1 MELLDRYLQAVS
13 KHLPHA
19 RQQDILAELRA
30 NLEAQLEDK
39 EAALGRPLTQGES
52 EDWLR
57 QIGAPMQVAARYL
70 PQQSLIGPTIFPMY
84 WFVLRTALLWA
95 VVIYTVVNTVLIAL
109 SQPDAPTIAVALLRV
124 PGVVFTVAAWV
135 TFIFAAIEFLSAR
148 YPEKCAP
155 FVQQTTQW
163 SPTTLPPLE
172 KLHPSLS
179 PRSFPRAIAEVIFG
193 FLFLIWLLLIP
204 QYPVLLFGPG
214 AKYFQQSPFQ
224 IAPVLLLF
232 YVWVIALNVLQLV
245 WRGVDLARGA
255 WQRPQP
261 LQHIVFKA
269 FSLIPIAVL
278 LRAPGHA
285 LVLLKSPE
293 LDSTRYG
300 ATLDALNEGIHKG
313 LLVIL
318 AIVVLQLL
326 WDLSRWLLNARRA
339 RSAAV

>member
-13 KHLPHA
+13 KHLPRT

-39 EAALGRPLTQGES
+39 ESALGRPLSQGET

-57 QIGAPMQVAARYL
+57 QIGSPMQVAARYL
-70 PQQSLIGPTIFPMY
+70 PQQSLIGPTVFPMY
-84 WFVLRTALLWA
+84 WFVLRTALMWA
-95 VVIYTVVNTVLIAL
+95 LIIYTVVSALLIAL
-109 SQPDAPTIAVALLRV
+109 GQPDAPTIPAAILRA
-124 PGVVFTVAAWV
+124 PGVLFTVAAWV
-135 TFIFAAIEFLSAR
+135 TLIFAVIEYLSAR

-163 SPTTLPPLE
+163 SPASLPALE
-172 KLHPSLS
+172 KLHPSLA
-179 PRSFPRAIAEVIFG
+179 PRSFPHAIAELIFG
-193 FLFLIWLLLIP
+193 MLLLIWLLLIP
-204 QYPVLLFGPG
+204 QYPFLLFGPG
-214 AKYFQQSPFQ
+214 ARYFMQSPFQ

-261 LQHIVFKA
+261 FQHIVFKVFA
-269 FSLIPIAVL
+269 LIPIAVL

-285 LVLLKSPE
+285 LVLLKNPE
-293 LDSTRYG
+293 LDSARYG
-300 ATLDALNEGIHKG
+300 ATLETLNEGIHKA
-313 LLVIL
+313 LLVVL
-318 AIVVLQLL
+318 VIVVLQLL
-326 WDLSRWLLNARRA
+326 WDLSRWLLHARRDRA
-339 RSAAV
+339 AAV